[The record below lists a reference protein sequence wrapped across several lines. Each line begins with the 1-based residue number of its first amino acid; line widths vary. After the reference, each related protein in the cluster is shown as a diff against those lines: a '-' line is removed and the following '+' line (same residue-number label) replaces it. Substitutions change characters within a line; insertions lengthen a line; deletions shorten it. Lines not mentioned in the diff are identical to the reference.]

1 MHKANTMQNSGNR
14 RCSNGAFP
22 LPSTVNQLSCGLRA
36 RVRFAQLLTVYPNVD
51 ETLFTCATI
60 GTIQSWGGTS
70 SSDRQH
76 WRLLYSCHL
85 EGKIFQIAGFWGFSK
100 GFNCLILVF
109 PRLCDHCSI
118 ASFHETE
125 TKTKSAKQIFL
136 SHMLLFLL
144 DPESLWLRK

>member
-1 MHKANTMQNSGNR
+1 MLKWSVPVTFHRKPA
-14 RCSNGAFP
+14 P
-22 LPSTVNQLSCGLRA
+22 L
-36 RVRFAQLLTVYPNVD
+36 RFAGKSQICPTFLLPPNVD
-51 ETLFTCATI
+51 VTVFTCATI